1 MDITC
6 FASIYGLREKFNV
19 WHGELGR
26 VASDVNFNSW
36 HEIAARQASE
46 AGLFTA
52 ALPTL
57 TGVTGSKGRS
67 VCGISLSG
75 SIFCLV

>member
-6 FASIYGLREKFNV
+6 FASIYGLREKLNV

-36 HEIAARQASE
+36 HKEDLRPAAPERRLTSAFQ
-46 AGLFTA
+46 
-52 ALPTL
+52 TL
-57 TGVTGSKGRS
+57 GAE
-67 VCGISLSG
+67 CLLSG
-75 SIFCLV
+75 EDPTVFLRALKVGS